1 MLLNPYKEITERGML
16 LNSYKESTEKG
27 HVA

>member
-1 MLLNPYKEITERGML
+1 MLLNSYKDITGRGML
-16 LNSYKESTEKG
+16 LNSYKEITEKG

>member
-1 MLLNPYKEITERGML
+1 MLLNSYKESTDKGMLLNPYKEITE
-16 LNSYKESTEKG
+16 KG

>member
-1 MLLNPYKEITERGML
+1 LLNSYKESTDKGMLLNPYKEITE
-16 LNSYKESTEKG
+16 KG

>member
-16 LNSYKESTEKG
+16 LNSYKESTDKG